1 MGSERERIAGV
12 VIADATTAGFPVV
25 YVSPGFEQLTGYR
38 ADEVIGETCAI
49 LQGPDTDPRAA
60 DVLSRALADGREAYV
75 TILNYRRDGTPFWNE
90 VALAAEC
97 DAAGRVVRYIGV
109 QKDVTARLQ
118 AERGLHEVAH
128 YDPLTG
134 LANQTALHHALS
146 VALESAQVSDTQLA
160 VLLVDIDD
168 FQAVNDTYG
177 YVAGDRVL
185 SAVGDRLRAVVREH
199 DVLARPGGDEFLMLI
214 RNVREAHGLAE
225 DLAGRVVGCLSE
237 PIALAGGQAVRVR
250 ASVGISAS
258 PDDATTVEDLLGHAD
273 SAMHAAKR
281 AGKDRVHLY
290 VAADGASD
298 HLGDPGADITAVAEL
313 RRIIAARDIE
323 PVFQPIVS
331 LATDEVVGYEALARG
346 PEGSLLHR
354 PDQLFAA
361 AQACGLVT
369 ELDWLCR
376 ARAVEVALDVGL
388 GRAAHLFLN
397 VEPSAV
403 GTSCPEPYAEIWARA
418 QAELDLVLEI
428 TERAVMSRPAELSR
442 LVNEHR
448 AAGRGI
454 ALDDLGADV
463 RSLAL
468 LPLIEP
474 DVIKL
479 DLRLVQDRPSAEQSA
494 IVSAVAA
501 ESERTGAAVLAEGI
515 ETDEHLAVARS
526 LGATLGQGYRWAHP
540 GPLRPHRSHA
550 TWSRPV
556 VARPVRPGR
565 TPFEIIAGECVT
577 AEATK
582 SLLLPMSH
590 HLELGALRIGEGAVL
605 LSAFQEARHFT
616 PQTAARYRT
625 LARDASFVSALGVG
639 LSSEPVA
646 GVRGAS
652 LAEEDPLAG
661 EWSVVVIAPHFAGAL
676 VAQDLG
682 DTGEDRDRRFIFA
695 TTYRRDLVISVAR
708 TLLERVT
715 PLGVP
720 AVVPSL

>member
-12 VIADATTAGFPVV
+12 VIANATIEGFPLV
-25 YVSPGFEQLTGYR
+25 YVSSGFERLTGYD
-38 ADEVIGETCAI
+38 ADEILGGPCSF

-60 DVLSRALADGREAYV
+60 DVLGRALADGREAHV
-75 TILNYRRDGTPFWNE
+75 TILNYRRDGTSFWNE
-90 VALAAEC
+90 LALVPEC
-97 DAAGRVVRYIGV
+97 DADGQVVRYIGV

-118 AERGLHEVAH
+118 TEHGLHEVDH

-134 LANQTALHHALS
+134 LANRTALHQALS

-160 VLLVDIDD
+160 VLHVELDD
-168 FQAVNDTYG
+168 FQAINDTYG
-177 YVAGDRVL
+177 YVAGDQVL
-185 SAVGDRLRAVVREH
+185 SEIGDRLRDVVREH
-199 DVLARPGGDEFLMLI
+199 DVLARPGGDEFLMVI
-214 RNVREAHGLAE
+214 RNIREAFGLAE
-225 DLAGRVVGCLSE
+225 DLAGRVVECLQT
-237 PIALAGGQAVRVR
+237 PIAVGDGHSVRVR
-250 ASVGISAS
+250 ASVGISVS
-258 PDDATTVEDLLGHAD
+258 PGDATTVEGLLGHAD
-273 SAMHAAKR
+273 EAMHAAKR

-290 VAADGASD
+290 ASAAGAPPQ
-298 HLGDPGADITAVAEL
+298 LGDPGPESAAVTEL
-313 RRIIAARDIE
+313 RRIIDARAIE

-331 LATDEVVGYEALARG
+331 LASDGIVGYEALARG
-346 PEGSLLHR
+346 PEGSPLHR

-361 AQACGLVT
+361 AQSSGLVT

-376 ARAVEVALDVGL
+376 ARAVEVALAAGL
-388 GRAAHLFLN
+388 DRQAHLFLN

-403 GTSCPEPYAEIWARA
+403 GTACPEPYAEIWARGR
-418 QAELDLVLEI
+418 AELDLVLEI

-479 DLRLVQDRPSAEQSA
+479 DLRLVQDRASADQSA
-494 IVSAVAA
+494 IVAAVAA

-515 ETDEHLAVARS
+515 ETDEHLAIARS

-540 GPLRPHRSHA
+540 GPLRPHSSHT
-550 TWSRPV
+550 TWCRPV
-556 VARPVRPGR
+556 VTRPVRAGR
-565 TPFEIIAGECVT
+565 TPFEIVAAECVT
-577 AEATK
+577 AEASK

-590 HLELGALRIGEGAVL
+590 HLELRALRIGEGAVV

-616 PQTAARYRT
+616 LATAARYRR
-625 LARDASFVSALGVG
+625 LARDASFVSALGIG
-639 LSSEPVA
+639 LSSEPIH

-682 DTGEDRDRRFIFA
+682 DTGPDRERRFVFA
-695 TTYRRDLVISVAR
+695 TTYQRELAIAAAR

-715 PLGVP
+715 PVGA
-720 AVVPSL
+720 AVDARSL